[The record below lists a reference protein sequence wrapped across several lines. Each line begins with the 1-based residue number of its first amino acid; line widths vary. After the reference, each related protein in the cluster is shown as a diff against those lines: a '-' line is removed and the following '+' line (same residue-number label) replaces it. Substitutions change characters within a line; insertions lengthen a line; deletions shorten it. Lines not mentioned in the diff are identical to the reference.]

1 MGEDDS
7 PKRRRSSGSFW
18 NRDRAIIAIA
28 FVMGLVIGI
37 ALTKQFI
44 DPALGSDLQ
53 AEYKVLTE
61 KNAAL
66 DAQAD
71 SYYSCLQTQ
80 GINPETCK
88 TE

>member
-37 ALTKQFI
+37 ALTNQFI
-44 DPALGSDLQ
+44 DPALGSGLQ

-61 KNAAL
+61 KNATL

-80 GINPETCK
+80 DINPETCEK
-88 TE
+88 E